1 MDRAG
6 ALSALHGGADVRLLD
21 GYIVRA
27 ILGPVA
33 LVTAVVLVLSGL
45 FLFIGQQ
52 DDIGVGSYTVFD
64 AIKFVLLNL
73 PEQAWAMLPVASLI
87 GALIGLG
94 SLARG
99 SEITVI
105 RATGISTWRI
115 AGSALMAAVILIVL
129 EVALGEFIA
138 PHLQLAAKQNKAFSK
153 LSEVTF
159 GSGGGAWVKD
169 GNLIISAARQSGE
182 RQFGGMTVFE
192 LSPDHRLKAIGHA
205 DRATAGNAT
214 SGKTSGWTLGG
225 YTESRFAPD
234 RVLTRPVGERML
246 QSRVSAEFLGL
257 AVSDANELDLASLYR
272 VITYYRQNSL
282 DARSYIFAFWS
293 RIARTVGIA
302 FAVLL
307 AVPFVLGSLRS
318 AGAGARTMV
327 GMMLGIVLFLLQ
339 RLIESGTLVFDL
351 NPVVLAW
358 IPTALLGLL
367 SVTLLARAK

>member
-1 MDRAG
+1 MR
-6 ALSALHGGADVRLLD
+6 RLD

-33 LVTAVVLVLSGL
+33 MVIVVVMVLSGL
-45 FLFIGQQ
+45 FLFINQQ
-52 DDIGVGSYTVFD
+52 DDIGVGSYTAWD
-64 AIKFVLLNL
+64 AIKYVLLNL
-73 PEQAWAMLPVASLI
+73 PEQAWALLPVATLI
-87 GALIGLG
+87 GSLLGLG

-115 AGSALMAAVILIVL
+115 AGSALMAAAILIVL

-153 LSEVTF
+153 LTEVTF
-159 GSGGGAWVKD
+159 GSGSGAWVKD

-182 RQFGGMTVFE
+182 LQFGGMMVFE
-192 LSPDHRLKAIGHA
+192 LSPDHRLRAIGHA
-205 DRATAGNAT
+205 DRATAGQ
-214 SGKTSGWTLGG
+214 SDGWMLGG
-225 YTESRFAPD
+225 YSESRFTPD
-234 RVLTRPVGERML
+234 RVLTRPLGQRML

-257 AVSDANELDLASLYR
+257 AVSNPSELELASLFR
-272 VITYYRQNSL
+272 LISYYKSNSL
-282 DARSYIFAFWS
+282 DAGPYVFAFWS

-327 GMMLGIVLFLLQ
+327 GMGLGIAFFLLQ
-339 RLIESGTLVFDL
+339 QLIESGTFVFDL
-351 NPVVLAW
+351 NPAVLAW
-358 IPTALLGLL
+358 IPTALLAAL
-367 SVTLLARAK
+367 SLTLLARAK

>member
-1 MDRAG
+1 MRQ
-6 ALSALHGGADVRLLD
+6 LD

-52 DDIGVGSYTVFD
+52 DDIGVGSYTAFD
-64 AIKFVLLNL
+64 AAKYVLLNL
-73 PEQAWAMLPVASLI
+73 PEQAWALLPVSALI
-87 GALIGLG
+87 GALMGLG
-94 SLARG
+94 GLARG

-105 RATGISTWRI
+105 RAAGISPVRI
-115 AGSALMAAVILIVL
+115 AMSALMAAAILIVL

-138 PHLQLAAKQNKAFSK
+138 PHLQQAARQNKAFSK
-153 LSEVTF
+153 LDEVTF
-159 GSGGGAWVKD
+159 GGGGGAWVRD

-182 RQFGGMTVFE
+182 RQFGGMMVFE
-192 LSPDHRLKAIGHA
+192 LSPDHHLKAIGHA
-205 DRATAGNAT
+205 DRAS
-214 SGKTSGWTLGG
+214 SGADSGWMLRG
-225 YTESRFAPD
+225 YSESRFAPD
-234 RVLTRPVGERML
+234 RRVLTRPVGERML
-246 QSRVSAEFLGL
+246 QTPVTAEFLGL
-257 AVSDANELDLASLYR
+257 AVENPNEMEVMSLYR
-272 VITYYRQNSL
+272 LIRYYQQNSL
-282 DARSYIFAFWS
+282 DARPYIFAFWS
-293 RIARTVGIA
+293 RIARTLGIA

-327 GMMLGIVLFLLQ
+327 GLVVGIALFLLQ

-358 IPTALLGLL
+358 IPTALLGVV
-367 SVTLLARAK
+367 SVSLLARAR